1 MSPSPRRKRA
11 APSVPSAPAPA
22 TPPTLSHG
30 GVSARTDHGHS
41 ETHELVQVRKAGDI
55 LPAYRGTPIER
66 LLRWQNLG
74 EDVGPRRAKAELLIG
89 MCMDNRKVMRTP
101 ENYAFVLRT
110 GGANLRR
117 MEFKVS
123 FAVAIG
129 RVKAIALIGHDHCG
143 MLGLPKRRKEFVD
156 GLVENGGWDREA
168 AEEHFDAWVATF
180 DVNDTAEFIA
190 EEAERLRR
198 RYPRLIVAPLLYSVG
213 TGRLAQIAEV
223 RPA

>member
-1 MSPSPRRKRA
+1 MPKPRRT
-11 APSVPSAPAPA
+11 PAQGEPQPHA
-22 TPPTLSHG
+22 
-30 GVSARTDHGHS
+30 GVSARTDHGRPDR
-41 ETHELVQVRKAGDI
+41 HELVPVRKASDI
-55 LPAYRGTPIER
+55 LPAYRGTPVER

-74 EDVGPRRAKAELLIG
+74 EDVGPRRTKAELLIG

-117 MEFKVS
+117 VEFKVS

-129 RVKAIALIGHDHCG
+129 GVKAIALVGHDHCG
-143 MLGLPKRRKEFVD
+143 MLGLPRRREEFVR

-168 AEEHFDAWVATF
+168 AEEHFDSWVATF

-198 RYPRLIVAPLLYSVG
+198 RYPKVLVAPLLYAVG
-213 TGRLAQIAEV
+213 TGRLAQIVEN
-223 RPA
+223 RPN